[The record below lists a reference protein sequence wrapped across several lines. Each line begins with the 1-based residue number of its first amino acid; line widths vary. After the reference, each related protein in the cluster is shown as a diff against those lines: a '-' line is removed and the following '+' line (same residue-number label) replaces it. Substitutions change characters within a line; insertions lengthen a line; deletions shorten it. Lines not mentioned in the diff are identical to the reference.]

1 MITQDQ
7 TQETGRWCIPA
18 IYKASSSQKHK
29 GWGGGHRRV
38 AEVGWASECNVA
50 CETVGDGWA
59 GNDQPLDT
67 GNPQVLRKG
76 CSQSWSTTLFYQA
89 AMEKKLCS
97 VGNIPITSSCDE
109 LILTRVSEHIPIS
122 QS

>member
-1 MITQDQ
+1 M
-7 TQETGRWCIPA
+7 
-18 IYKASSSQKHK
+18 
-29 GWGGGHRRV
+29 
-38 AEVGWASECNVA
+38 GWACEYNVA
-50 CETVGDGWA
+50 CETDGDRWA
-59 GNDQPLDT
+59 GKDQPLDA

-89 AMEKKLCS
+89 AMEKKLCA
-97 VGNIPITSSCDE
+97 VGITPITSSCDE